1 MADYFGGPKK
11 LVQQMYD
18 RVIEELFAKNI
29 RSEKAFYAHAESV
42 AAKIFPA
49 GRELLDTTI
58 PVLTAYHDARS
69 RVYELQQAN
78 RDQQHGSIIF

>member
-1 MADYFGGPKK
+1 
-11 LVQQMYD
+11 MYD

-29 RSEKAFYAHAESV
+29 RSRNAFYVHAESV

-49 GRELLDTTI
+49 GRELLDKTI

-69 RVYELQQAN
+69 RICKLQQAN
-78 RDQQHGSIIF
+78 RANGHGSILFEG